1 MKVLVTGARGFVGQN
16 LAVRLGELGHEV
28 LAIGREEGDAAWA
41 AAARTADA
49 VVHLAGTNRPIDPAE
64 FATGNVDLTRRLVA
78 LLAAAGST
86 APILYASSIQ
96 AANDNPY
103 GRSKAAAER
112 VLLDHAAATR
122 TPVAVFRLPNVFGK
136 WTRVG
141 YNSAVATFCHH
152 IARGEPIEIHDPAAP
167 LSLVYVDDVVAAFLS
182 LLGGGFETG
191 YHDVSPVYETTVGA
205 VADIIRSFPASR
217 DTLTT
222 PRVGAGLVRA
232 LYSTYLSYLPAE
244 SFHYDVPIHADPRG
258 RFVEMLKTPDSGQFS
273 YFTAGPGL
281 TRGDHYHHSKVEK
294 FLVISGRA
302 HFGFRHIRT
311 GERHEIVVEGNE
323 GRIVET
329 IPGWTHNITNIGDG
343 ELVVMLWANE
353 IFDRERP
360 DTVAMKV

>member
-1 MKVLVTGARGFVGQN
+1 MKVLVTGAHGFVGRN

-28 LAIGREEGDAAWA
+28 LAIGREDDEASWA
-41 AAARTADA
+41 AAVRGAEA
-49 VVHLAGTNRPIDPAE
+49 VVHLAGVNRPTDPAE
-64 FATGNVDLTRRLVA
+64 FETGNVSLTRRLCDM
-78 LLAAAGST
+78 LARARNP
-86 APILYASSIQ
+86 APVLYASSTQ

-112 VLLDHAAATR
+112 VLRDHAAATGAR
-122 TPVAVFRLPNVFGK
+122 VALFRLPNVFGK
-136 WTRVG
+136 WTRPD
-141 YNSAVATFCHH
+141 YNSAVATFCHRV
-152 IARGEPIEIHDPAAP
+152 ARGEAIEIHDPAAS
-167 LSLVYVDDVVAAFLS
+167 LRLVYVDDVIDAFLP

-191 YHDVSPVYETTVGA
+191 HHDVSPVYETTVGE
-205 VADIIRSFPASR
+205 VAAIIRGFPESR

-222 PRVGAGLVRA
+222 PRVGTGLVRA
-232 LYSTYLSYLPAE
+232 LYSTYLSYLPVE
-244 SFHYDVPIHADPRG
+244 SFGYDVPIHADPRG

-273 YFTAGPGL
+273 YFTAGPGI

-302 HFGFRHIRT
+302 HFGFRHIQT
-311 GERHEIVVEGNE
+311 GERHEIVVEGTE

-329 IPGWTHNITNIGDG
+329 IPGWTHNITNVGDG

-353 IFDRERP
+353 IFDRARP